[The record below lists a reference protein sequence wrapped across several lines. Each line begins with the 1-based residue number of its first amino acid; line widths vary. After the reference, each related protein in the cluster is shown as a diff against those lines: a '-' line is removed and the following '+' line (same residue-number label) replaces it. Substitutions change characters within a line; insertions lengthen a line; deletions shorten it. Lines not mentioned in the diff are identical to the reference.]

1 MLYLPKSAISMA
13 LMSMLIGLPTACSH
27 RPSDETIAKDIQSKV
42 AADPDTKGSQ
52 VSVAAKDGK
61 VALTGKVETP
71 AARQKLE
78 QIAQAEPGV
87 TGVDDQSMVVPGAAT
102 GENPGEAAAPAAAA
116 AAAPAPPPPPKPK
129 PQPVVIPAGTVLTVR
144 TEQALSSKT
153 SQTGQTFLGTLAQ
166 PVKGKGGLPA
176 GSSVTGTVVTAKAK
190 GKIKGEGQLDL
201 TLTSIAVRGH
211 TYHIQTGLLSSTVKG
226 KGKRTAVTTG
236 AGAGGGAL
244 IGGLAGG
251 GKGAAIGALAGA
263 GAGFLGGTFTGNK
276 QIEIPAETPL
286 SFTLSAPLTLPP
298 PGQ

>member
-1 MLYLPKSAISMA
+1 MLDLAKPA
-13 LMSMLIGLPTACSH
+13 LSFVLISMLIGVPTACSH
-27 RPSDETIAKDIQSKV
+27 GPSDETIAKDIQTKA
-42 AADPDTKGSQ
+42 AADPDTKDSQ
-52 VSVAAKDGK
+52 IGVAAKDSK
-61 VALTGKVETP
+61 VTLTGTVKTP

-78 QIAQAEPGV
+78 QIAREEPGV
-87 TGVDDQSMVVPGAAT
+87 TGVDDQSAVAP
-102 GENPGEAAAPAAAA
+102 EAAPAAAPA
-116 AAAPAPPPPPKPK
+116 QAAAPAPPPPPPPPP
-129 PQPVVIPAGTVLTVR
+129 PQPIVVPAGTVLTIR
-144 TEQALSSKT
+144 TEQALGSKT

-166 PVKGKGGLPA
+166 PVGVKGKPALPA

-201 TLTSIAVRGH
+201 TLTGIAVRGH
-211 TYHIQTGLLSSTVKG
+211 TYHIQTELLSSTVKG

-276 QIEIPAETPL
+276 QIEIPAESPL
-286 SFTLSAPLTLPP
+286 SFTMAAPLTLPP
-298 PGQ
+298 PGHQ